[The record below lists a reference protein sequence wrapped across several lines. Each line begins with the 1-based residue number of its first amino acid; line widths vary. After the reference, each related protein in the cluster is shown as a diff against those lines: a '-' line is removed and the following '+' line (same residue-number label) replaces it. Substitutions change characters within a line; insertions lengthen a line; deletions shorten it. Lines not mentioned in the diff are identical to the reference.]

1 MTFSDVR
8 VWAKEG
14 FSCRWAKDVA
24 FHNVRIDTEA
34 GSALACRDVEGLEI
48 DGFRT
53 GAPHLEVP
61 VIGLSQ
67 VKDVLLRGSDATRGT
82 GTFVD
87 LSGDTTR
94 NVVLNGNDL
103 YYAKQA
109 MRVAKEAANE
119 VRVQ

>member
-1 MTFSDVR
+1 M
-8 VWAKEG
+8 
-14 FSCRWAKDVA
+14 
-24 FHNVRIDTEA
+24 
-34 GSALACRDVEGLEI
+34 EGLEI

-67 VKDVLLRGSDATRGT
+67 VRDVLLRGSYAARGT

-94 NVVLNGNDL
+94 NVVLSGNDL
-103 YYAKQA
+103 RYARQA
-109 MRVAKEAANE
+109 VNVAKEVGKE
-119 VRVQ
+119 IVVQ